1 MNPVEWSSLGSRLK
15 TNTLTL
21 IILDNIQ
28 HDTSV
33 QVTLPDNIMI
43 ASNHSGQLPIPAISL
58 QAGRTAILLN
68 LKNASLILLGQ
79 LSNDNYNIF
88 MNKSKLLVLKDKKQ
102 YYKDTETQMMVC
114 GTSHC
119 PHQRYQQLLRNICLQ
134 THNLHQ

>member
-88 MNKSKLLVLKDKKQ
+88 MNKSKLLVLKDKKIIL
-102 YYKDTETQMMVC
+102 
-114 GTSHC
+114 
-119 PHQRYQQLLRNICLQ
+119 QRYRNTNDGLWDIPLPSS
-134 THNLHQ
+134 TIPTTLKKHLSSNT